1 MTKVILTAALLLSVQ
16 PAFAQTKPLTP
27 PDVLGAAKT
36 IQFTATAYEGSGEVK
51 LSTAMLVQPNKAR
64 FVDTNPK
71 TKVVEII
78 CTSDGE
84 SQTEYRALTNRYIKS
99 TPGGSLSALSS
110 NSFSAHFVAVLLSPK
125 NFADFHHLSSDAP
138 GVYEIPLGT
147 QEGTTRR
154 EVLTVNPATGLPQ
167 SLKIAVSAAGQPD
180 SYPEKILFTGWKL
193 NAPINKSQFVAALP
207 ADAKPF
213 VMPQVLADGTA
224 APDFTVQDK
233 DGKAVRLSDYKG
245 KTVVLDFW
253 ATWCGPCQSS
263 LPHTTEMAKKYAD
276 KNVVVLAV
284 NVWDTPAAFQAW
296 LPKHPEYAPVHFAID
311 PNPTIDLSVATALY
325 GVNGIPTQYII
336 GTDGKIVKSIVGF
349 DSKDTR
355 LEDALKTA
363 TVGTGN

>member
-1 MTKVILTAALLLSVQ
+1 MIKALLPTAALLLSALPVL
-16 PAFAQTKPLTP
+16 AQTKPLTP

-36 IQFTATAYEGSGEVK
+36 IQFTAIDTVNDKVSVI
-51 LSTAMLVQPNKAR
+51 TTVVLVQPNKAYIQR
-64 FVDTNPK
+64 VDRQAHPYNLSLISDGTAEILTNGLK
-71 TKVVEII
+71 YTKVDPPAHLADITGDPFPV
-78 CTSDGE
+78 D
-84 SQTEYRALTNRYIKS
+84 LFMN
-99 TPGGSLSALSS
+99 PV
-110 NSFSAHFVAVLLSPK
+110 SFSKYHHDP
-125 NFADFHHLSSDAP
+125 AD
-138 GVYEIPLGT
+138 PLGLY
-147 QEGTTRR
+147 RR
-154 EVLTVNPATGLPQ
+154 TSPHNAAVGVSQRSVLIVNPATGLPSSMQ
-167 SLKIAVSAAGQPD
+167 IFVKFD
-180 SYPEKILFTGWKL
+180 SETTEHPASRTIFSGWKL
-193 NAPINKSQFVAALP
+193 NLPVADSKFAYTPP
-207 ADAKPF
+207 AGAELVIVPKL
-213 VMPQVLADGTA
+213 LANGTA

-233 DGKAVRLSDYKG
+233 DGKAVKLSDYKG

-276 KNVVVLAV
+276 KKVVVLAV

-336 GTDGKIVKSIVGF
+336 GPDGKIVKSIVSF

-363 TVGTGN
+363 TVETGN